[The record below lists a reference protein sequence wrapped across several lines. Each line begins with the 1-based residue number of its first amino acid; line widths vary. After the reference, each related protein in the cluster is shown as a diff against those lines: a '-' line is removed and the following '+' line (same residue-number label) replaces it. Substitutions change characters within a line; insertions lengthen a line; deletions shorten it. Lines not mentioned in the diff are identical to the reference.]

1 METLVTLPNGEKA
14 NIVFKELCQ
23 HKAMPLLEIASA
35 TGIRGKELR
44 HTIKELADNNFVTIK
59 GGDDPATTIVSVSGK
74 NY

>member
-1 METLVTLPNGEKA
+1 METLITLPSSEKA
-14 NIVFKELCQ
+14 ALVFKELCL

-44 HTIKELADNNFVTIK
+44 HTIKELADNHFVTIK

-74 NY
+74 YY